1 MRKNSISAKM
11 KKILAVACASA
22 LVLTS
27 VPANY
32 AFATETN
39 ITEEEQQEENNNQQP
54 DGNGNQQ
61 PDGNGNQQTDGNDN
75 QQPDGNDDQQSG
87 GNDNQQTGGNGDQQP
102 DGNNN
107 QQPDGNGDQQSGG
120 NNNQNNDDNEQQVT
134 YSATIS
140 ADPEQGVYVGDS
152 ITFTVSVLDGN
163 NTSVQEYEAEW
174 QINNGTAITGKE
186 TTFTTD
192 KAGTVEAT
200 VSIKIGETE
209 VASAAKTVTVNAYA
223 AELKLPEGSN
233 NKIKGGETTTLSL
246 QVKNA
251 NNEDVNLEDGSVF
264 WSINGGEP
272 PFANGTNYA
281 FTAPTDPSKA
291 GKYSITA
298 STKVGNSNIT
308 ETIDVYVLPTYDVR
322 YFDNLKNETPRK
334 VVEDYVIDVN
344 SEVKPALLSNSDA
357 DCENGDY
364 TFVGWCTKDSLN
376 AEGRIIYHCD
386 EDGNWYTESGAEFKG
401 FESNAGKTVNLY
413 AIWADNAKPTID
425 IKTKELQYSN
435 NPNGVKYTQA
445 NVTVSDTE
453 SGIASI
459 YYAVLP
465 AGENE
470 PGNDISSPGSIWT
483 PVIFGKDENNND
495 IKEEYEFTVDLPSKG
510 VLWVLATDN
519 SELKATSN
527 DEHALEFEEG
537 PNIGG
542 PEKGFSLVFENTPP
556 VINPTDITFNN
567 TDKVSI
573 TAKDLPE
580 AGFSGIKS
588 IDYTITGRY
597 TNAHSGNTKTVE
609 IAKSVKVQDSPEEL
623 SDITDSFTATIAVDT
638 KNWDKKYS
646 DVVVTAQ
653 ATDFCGNKSL
663 LTNKVIYT
671 NTTKPTI
678 TVNLENTDGDDNFIN
693 CSGDKLSI
701 NIQSVSGI
709 DKTNSRIT
717 FKPEEG
723 KERVFVISDPVPA
736 VDSETE
742 YNYEIILGK
751 KLFSDGKYGI
761 EVDIKDSKG
770 NEQTEFAFTIKNGS
784 EAIDAHEIVVDTAAP
799 EAVISYTFDETEASY
814 LYTDEVSEDDYTQG
828 TVYTNIKPDV
838 KISLTEDNIPDGNG
852 SNKFTIVRNKN
863 VESLATAEYTDND
876 NSTDGSYFY
885 KIYGKDKAGNALKVT
900 ESFAGSIKTIDDSVV
915 NLSSEKVDAPEA
927 YAASIRIVL
936 DQTAPEAVISYT
948 FKAEASYLYTDEV
961 SEDDYTQGTVYTNI
975 KPDVKISLTEDNIPD
990 GNGSNKF
997 TIVRNKNVE
1006 SLATAEYTDNDNS
1019 TDGSYFYKIYGKDKA
1034 GNALKVTE
1042 SFAGSIKTIDD
1053 SVVNLSSEK
1062 VDAAEAYA
1070 ASIRIVLDQNAPEA
1084 TVTYCLPNFDSYVYV
1099 NETNESNYIK
1109 GTVYTR
1115 SNPTVTI
1122 TLNENNALEDAS
1134 LSKSI
1139 KVSKYTGG
1147 AENTVLLSKEGYRE
1161 RIKEDNSYFYKVY
1174 GTDKAGNG
1182 VKVTEEFKLTE
1193 SFKLSTPDGQ
1203 VYNAE
1208 ITSYTSK
1215 VKDDAKANYRL
1226 VRDTVSP
1233 YAEFTANKP
1242 NSNGGLVKKD
1252 ILLGLITIHSEWRSY
1267 FNKGDNSIGTPKF
1280 TITDTNLDLNKENK
1294 RIKAGYITKT
1304 DEPYSD
1310 VEINEWGTPV
1320 SMGELSGEAPIEF
1333 SIEGSSLADG
1343 VYRFTIEGTDK
1354 AGNLIIQN
1362 PNRTE
1367 SDSDTK
1373 GANELTVVKEGQ
1385 KEIGLWTSYKI
1396 IDSKAPAL
1404 SLFVGEGESSD
1415 GSISNVFYQVENDD
1429 LKTYTPF
1436 RRVKKAFGSIES
1448 EDASETYVSY
1458 VVDSTVNASDK
1469 DFVGKYAN
1477 NASSGFST
1485 VNAEQIFRVINVKAE
1500 DRAGNVT
1507 NLRDGSD
1514 DYLYLDVTRP
1524 ANDNI
1529 KPRVSFTRKSTPS
1542 ITTRMG
1548 EGGTSVDLYNKSVSL
1563 QLNVFDPDKNNSSSG
1578 LKQVKVSTTMD
1589 GATVNGG
1596 DFTFNVG
1603 FKGDDGSK
1611 KGISPSELN
1620 YEWSKVINFPAGNF
1634 QSNNIVI
1641 TVEAIDN
1648 SGNVADTKK
1657 YNFGIDTTGPNV
1669 TVIFDNNSVQNGRY
1683 FKANRTATIQIT
1695 DRNIDWSMININT
1708 QGAVSGGSVS
1718 RQGGNGENDVWTKTV
1733 SYTQDG
1739 DYTLSISGTDALGN
1753 SFRGL
1758 DYSGGGRNAAPT
1770 AFTIDKTNPVIS
1782 VTFDNN
1788 DAQNGKYYKDPRIA
1802 TVSIREH
1809 NFRESDVNI
1818 AQTADIQQ
1826 GSVSAPGVGGFGGG
1840 GDDHSASIN
1849 YSQDGNYT
1857 IEVNYTD
1864 LAGNPAEVVRIGE
1877 FVIDQTPPTL
1887 KFIIPDETKGLSQ
1900 IFQGDIAPQIEFG
1913 DINMT
1918 RGMATIE
1925 LKGMKGNSDVL
1936 KLLEDTFANYKGTV
1950 RYENLRKVRESDD
1963 IYTATAV
1970 VTDLAGNRVE
1980 KTITFSVN
1988 RFGSTYDYNRDDFT
2002 TKLMGYYFTNSPKD
2016 VILREINV
2024 NQLTEHKLTLYKD
2037 GDNWTLTEGKD
2048 YSFEEKLVNGHYE
2061 YIYTIFAKNFEEEGN
2076 YNIIATSKDKAAN
2089 TNSNSTV
2096 KENDGSNEVPLRFA
2110 VDKTP
2115 PTNLITGVDMSKNKF
2130 TESQIVL
2137 NIEPQDNMNAVARF
2151 RVRVLDRKGNV
2162 LQEFEISGKELAEYF
2177 EENNGIYQLTVNQ
2190 NTGWQ
2195 TIEVLTTDA
2204 AGNESV
2210 DYSIENNTAYRVL
2223 VTPNLFYQYIYRLPL
2238 VGATLAIIGGLVF
2251 FWLWKRKKDEEEK
2264 EAA

>member
-1 MRKNSISAKM
+1 M
-11 KKILAVACASA
+11 
-22 LVLTS
+22 
-27 VPANY
+27 
-32 AFATETN
+32 
-39 ITEEEQQEENNNQQP
+39 
-54 DGNGNQQ
+54 
-61 PDGNGNQQTDGNDN
+61 
-75 QQPDGNDDQQSG
+75 
-87 GNDNQQTGGNGDQQP
+87 
-102 DGNNN
+102 
-107 QQPDGNGDQQSGG
+107 
-120 NNNQNNDDNEQQVT
+120 
-134 YSATIS
+134 
-140 ADPEQGVYVGDS
+140 
-152 ITFTVSVLDGN
+152 
-163 NTSVQEYEAEW
+163 
-174 QINNGTAITGKE
+174 
-186 TTFTTD
+186 
-192 KAGTVEAT
+192 
-200 VSIKIGETE
+200 
-209 VASAAKTVTVNAYA
+209 
-223 AELKLPEGSN
+223 
-233 NKIKGGETTTLSL
+233 
-246 QVKNA
+246 
-251 NNEDVNLEDGSVF
+251 
-264 WSINGGEP
+264 
-272 PFANGTNYA
+272 
-281 FTAPTDPSKA
+281 
-291 GKYSITA
+291 
-298 STKVGNSNIT
+298 
-308 ETIDVYVLPTYDVR
+308 
-322 YFDNLKNETPRK
+322 
-334 VVEDYVIDVN
+334 
-344 SEVKPALLSNSDA
+344 SES
-357 DCENGDY
+357 
-364 TFVGWCTKDSLN
+364 
-376 AEGRIIYHCD
+376 
-386 EDGNWYTESGAEFKG
+386 
-401 FESNAGKTVNLY
+401 
-413 AIWADNAKPTID
+413 
-425 IKTKELQYSN
+425 
-435 NPNGVKYTQA
+435 
-445 NVTVSDTE
+445 
-453 SGIASI
+453 
-459 YYAVLP
+459 
-465 AGENE
+465 
-470 PGNDISSPGSIWT
+470 
-483 PVIFGKDENNND
+483 
-495 IKEEYEFTVDLPSKG
+495 
-510 VLWVLATDN
+510 
-519 SELKATSN
+519 
-527 DEHALEFEEG
+527 
-537 PNIGG
+537 
-542 PEKGFSLVFENTPP
+542 
-556 VINPTDITFNN
+556 
-567 TDKVSI
+567 
-573 TAKDLPE
+573 
-580 AGFSGIKS
+580 
-588 IDYTITGRY
+588 
-597 TNAHSGNTKTVE
+597 
-609 IAKSVKVQDSPEEL
+609 
-623 SDITDSFTATIAVDT
+623 
-638 KNWDKKYS
+638 
-646 DVVVTAQ
+646 
-653 ATDFCGNKSL
+653 
-663 LTNKVIYT
+663 
-671 NTTKPTI
+671 
-678 TVNLENTDGDDNFIN
+678 
-693 CSGDKLSI
+693 
-701 NIQSVSGI
+701 
-709 DKTNSRIT
+709 
-717 FKPEEG
+717 
-723 KERVFVISDPVPA
+723 
-736 VDSETE
+736 
-742 YNYEIILGK
+742 
-751 KLFSDGKYGI
+751 
-761 EVDIKDSKG
+761 
-770 NEQTEFAFTIKNGS
+770 
-784 EAIDAHEIVVDTAAP
+784 
-799 EAVISYTFDETEASY
+799 
-814 LYTDEVSEDDYTQG
+814 DYTQG
-828 TVYTNIKPDV
+828 TVYTNKKPV
-838 KISLTEDNIPDGNG
+838 VTISLTENNIPDSEG
-852 SNKFTIVRNKN
+852 SNKLTIVRNKDGEN
-863 VESLATAEYTDND
+863 EESLATAEYTDD
-876 NSTDGSYFY
+876 NGAEGAYFY
-885 KIYGKDKAGNALKVT
+885 KIYGKDKAGNVVKVT
-900 ESFAGSIKTIDDSVV
+900 ESFEGSIKNTAG
-915 NLSSEKVDAPEA
+915 EDAV
-927 YAASIRIVL
+927 SFL
-936 DQTAPEAVISYT
+936 DEHS
-948 FKAEASYLYTDEV
+948 AEQS
-961 SEDDYTQGTVYTNI
+961 
-975 KPDVKISLTEDNIPD
+975 
-990 GNGSNKF
+990 
-997 TIVRNKNVE
+997 
-1006 SLATAEYTDNDNS
+1006 
-1019 TDGSYFYKIYGKDKA
+1019 
-1034 GNALKVTE
+1034 
-1042 SFAGSIKTIDD
+1042 
-1053 SVVNLSSEK
+1053 
-1062 VDAAEAYA
+1062 AAEAYA
-1070 ASIRIVLDQNAPEA
+1070 ASIRIVMDQTAPVA
-1084 TVTYCLPNFDSYVYV
+1084 TVIYDLPNVDNYVYV
-1099 NETNESNYIK
+1099 DETDASNFTK

-1122 TLNENNALEDAS
+1122 TLNETNALENAE
-1134 LSKSI
+1134 LSRSI

-1147 AENTVLLSKEGYRE
+1147 TETDTVLLTKEGYSDKN
-1161 RIKEDNSYFYKVY
+1161 IKKDNAYFYKVY

-1182 VKVTEEFKLTE
+1182 VKVTESFTE
-1193 SFKLSTPDGQ
+1193 GCKLSNPKGENYSVATDE
-1203 VYNAE
+1203 NTNNE
-1208 ITSYTSK
+1208 K
-1215 VKDDAKANYRL
+1215 VGAKANYRL

-1242 NSNGGLVKKD
+1242 KSNGGLVKKD
-1252 ILLGLITIHSEWRSY
+1252 ILFGLITIRSEWRSY
-1267 FNKGDNSIGTPKF
+1267 FNNKDGEDGNKIGEPKF
-1280 TITDTNLDLNKENK
+1280 TITDTNLDLNKNNK

-1304 DEPYSD
+1304 DKPYSGVD
-1310 VEINEWGTPV
+1310 IIAWETPV
-1320 SMGELSGEAPIEF
+1320 SMEAIFKNDSIEF
-1333 SIEGSSLADG
+1333 SKNGDELGEG

-1373 GANELTVVKEGQ
+1373 DANELTVVKEGQ

-1396 IDSKAPAL
+1396 IDSTKPKL
-1404 SLFVGEGESSD
+1404 SLFVGEGESSG
-1415 GSISNVFYQVENDD
+1415 GSISNVFYQVENED
-1429 LKTYTPF
+1429 LKTYNPF

-1448 EDASETYVSY
+1448 EDASETFVSY

-1469 DFVGKYAN
+1469 DFVGKYSD

-1485 VNAEQIFRVINVKAE
+1485 VNAEQIFRVLNVKAE

-1507 NLRDGSD
+1507 VLRDGSD

-1524 ANDNI
+1524 TNDNI

-1548 EGGTSVDLYNKSVSL
+1548 EGGASVDLYNKSVSL

-1578 LKQVKVSTTMD
+1578 LKQIKVSTTMD
-1589 GATVNGG
+1589 GAAVKGG

-1611 KGISPSELN
+1611 KGIKPSELS

-1669 TVIFDNNSVQNGRY
+1669 TVIFDNNSVQNGKY